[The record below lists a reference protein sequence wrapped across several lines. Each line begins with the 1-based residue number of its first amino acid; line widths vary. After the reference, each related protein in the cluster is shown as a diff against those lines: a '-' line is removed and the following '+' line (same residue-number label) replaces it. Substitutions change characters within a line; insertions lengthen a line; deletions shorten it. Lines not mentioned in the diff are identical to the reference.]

1 MEQASCGERGN
12 SRFWKTVQA
21 WGPNP
26 QSLLSESNQG
36 FHLSRELGLSQIVPI
51 RPSSPPLPQVMVL
64 WLAGCML
71 LSKSGLQ
78 LSRPQLSHITET
90 RVRISPFGLIQIWI
104 RDLVPIDQSIG
115 IPDLVPGS
123 GRSPGEGNGNPLQ
136 YSLPGKSYG
145 QRSLLGCRVRKSQ
158 TWLSDWSWCAW
169 SLRNPMCNLFYFLVQ
184 GPNLDLVF
192 PDRDQPCPPIVIH
205 FPFFNVFGYAKIFI

>member
-1 MEQASCGERGN
+1 
-12 SRFWKTVQA
+12 
-21 WGPNP
+21 
-26 QSLLSESNQG
+26 
-36 FHLSRELGLSQIVPI
+36 
-51 RPSSPPLPQVMVL
+51 
-64 WLAGCML
+64 ML

-158 TWLSDWSWCAW
+158 T
-169 SLRNPMCNLFYFLVQ
+169 
-184 GPNLDLVF
+184 
-192 PDRDQPCPPIVIH
+192 
-205 FPFFNVFGYAKIFI
+205 

>member
-1 MEQASCGERGN
+1 
-12 SRFWKTVQA
+12 
-21 WGPNP
+21 
-26 QSLLSESNQG
+26 
-36 FHLSRELGLSQIVPI
+36 
-51 RPSSPPLPQVMVL
+51 
-64 WLAGCML
+64 ML

-123 GRSPGEGNGNPLQ
+123 GRSPGEGNGNPRQ

-145 QRSLLGCRVRKSQ
+145 QRSLLGCRVRKSR
-158 TWLSDWSWCAW
+158 T
-169 SLRNPMCNLFYFLVQ
+169 
-184 GPNLDLVF
+184 
-192 PDRDQPCPPIVIH
+192 
-205 FPFFNVFGYAKIFI
+205 